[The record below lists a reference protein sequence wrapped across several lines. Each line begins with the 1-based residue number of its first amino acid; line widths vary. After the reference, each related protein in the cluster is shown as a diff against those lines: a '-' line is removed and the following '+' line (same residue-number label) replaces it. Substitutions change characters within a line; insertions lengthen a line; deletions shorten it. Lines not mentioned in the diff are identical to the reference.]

1 MAAAWQE
8 YAIDFAQRGLARF
21 RPGQHQLPAGPL
33 QAREAGLARA
43 ARAGHGHA
51 GSPRALAAD
60 PQNVLAL
67 DDLRIVTGYEIKP
80 GISTKD
86 DIAAVAQ
93 IKATPE
99 RHVMLYFGDHL
110 N

>member
-1 MAAAWQE
+1 MRRLLSLFAFVLAAT
-8 YAIDFAQRGLARF
+8 FG
-21 RPGQHQLPAGPL
+21 LPATAAGDHLDGVVPL
-33 QAREAGLARA
+33 A
-43 ARAGHGHA
+43 
-51 GSPRALAAD
+51 
-60 PQNVLAL
+60 
-67 DDLRIVTGYEIKP
+67 
-80 GISTKD
+80 KD